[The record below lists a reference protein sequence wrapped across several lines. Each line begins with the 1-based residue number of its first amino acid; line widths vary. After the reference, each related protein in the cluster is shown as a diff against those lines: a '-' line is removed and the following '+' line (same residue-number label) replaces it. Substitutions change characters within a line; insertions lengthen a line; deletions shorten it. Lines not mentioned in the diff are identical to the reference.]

1 MSKSRGVTKLT
12 RPIFKLTA
20 LALAFAPAAALAT
33 NGYFQHGYG

>member
-1 MSKSRGVTKLT
+1 MSTCKRVSKLT